1 MIAPRRLFI
10 PIVGLSIIGG
20 FIVGVWMGLVRIGW
34 PFGAPPPLALHAP
47 LLVLGVL
54 AALIG
59 AERAVALGTVWG
71 WVGPLA
77 SAVAIITMLAGA
89 PREVVGAL
97 LALGG
102 VGLVTVFAV
111 VYRSHPGTH
120 VIVMGLGAEALIVA
134 AIVWAV
140 GVAVPL
146 IVPLLAA
153 FLVITITGE
162 RLELARFGV
171 GRAATAWFIGAVGA
185 VGVGATM
192 SAAGW
197 ESGPRVAGVGLIG
210 LALWLARFDVA
221 RRTIRLADPTRFIA
235 TALLAGYVWIAFA
248 GIIWVS
254 RGLVFGQPGYDA
266 SVHAIF
272 LGFVMSMVFGH
283 AMIVLPSLTG
293 LSFPWNPML
302 WVPLGLLHLS
312 LILRVVGD
320 LESNFDVRRWGG
332 VINAIAL
339 VTFVLVAMYTV
350 AQAAMARRAAAQR

>member
-1 MIAPRRLFI
+1 
-10 PIVGLSIIGG
+10 
-20 FIVGVWMGLVRIGW
+20 MGLVRIGW

-71 WVGPLA
+71 WFGPLA

-134 AIVWAV
+134 AIVWAA

-235 TALLAGYVWIAFA
+235 TALLAGYVWVAFA

-302 WVPLGLLHLS
+302 WVPLALLHLS

>member
-1 MIAPRRLFI
+1 MIAPRNLFV
-10 PIVGLSIIGG
+10 PIVGLSIVGG
-20 FIVGVWMGLVRIGW
+20 FVVGVWMGLVRIGW
-34 PFGAPPPLALHAP
+34 PFGSPPPLALHAP

-59 AERAVALGTVWG
+59 AERAVAIGAAWA
-71 WVGPLA
+71 WIGPLA

-89 PREVVGAL
+89 PREIVGAL

-102 VGLVTVFAV
+102 LGLVTVFVV
-111 VYRSHPGTH
+111 VYRTHPGTH
-120 VIVMGLGAEALIVA
+120 VIVMGIGAEALIIA
-134 AIVWAV
+134 AIVWAT

-171 GRAATAWFIGAVGA
+171 GRGATAWFIAAVA
-185 VGVGATM
+185 ALGVGATM

-197 ESGPRVAGVGLIG
+197 ESGPRVAGIGLIG
-210 LALWLARFDVA
+210 LALWLGRFDVA
-221 RRTIRLADPTRFIA
+221 RRTIRLPDPTRYIA

-248 GIIWVS
+248 GIIWLS

-266 SVHAIF
+266 SVHGIF

-293 LSFPWNPML
+293 LSFPWNRML
-302 WVPLGLLHLS
+302 WFPLGLLHLS
-312 LILRVVGD
+312 LVLRVVGD
-320 LESNFDVRRWGG
+320 LVSDFDVRRWGG
-332 VINAIAL
+332 VLNAIAL
-339 VTFVLVAMYTV
+339 VSFVLVALYTV
-350 AQAAMARRAAAQR
+350 AQAAAGRRAAVQR